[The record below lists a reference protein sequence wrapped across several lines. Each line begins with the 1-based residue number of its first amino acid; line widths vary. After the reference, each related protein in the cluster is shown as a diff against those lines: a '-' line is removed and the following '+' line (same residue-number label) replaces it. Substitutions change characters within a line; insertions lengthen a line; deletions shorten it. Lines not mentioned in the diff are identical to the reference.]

1 MSATLSERLIDIC
14 ARPVDANTRMRA
26 ARHLLDW
33 LGCALIGS
41 TAPAGRAMIAFTA
54 QTGSGP
60 CFAICSDTR
69 SCEDAAFLNGALG
82 NIFEMDDVHR
92 RSILHAGDVVI
103 PAALAVAQQK
113 DVTADAML
121 DAIVRGYEA
130 AIRLGIAASHG
141 GYSAWYNSGTCGV
154 FGAAMAVGHMLDL
167 DRVRMADAVGQAGMM
182 ASGIWQCRL
191 EPTFSKQLAT
201 AHAARSGVTAAL
213 LARTGFLGAR
223 QVLEGELGFFR
234 TYYPSADVAAVLTGP
249 EDPWK
254 LEEVSFKPWS
264 ACRHVHPA
272 IEAALALRSRSPPDR
287 IMQIIIQTYDA
298 AVDFCDNP
306 TPVTDHDA
314 RFSLQYCVASAMLRG
329 APVPEH
335 FSNDARKNAS
345 VQALMT
351 LVKITPD
358 DAMTAAFPH
367 AYAASVEVTQS
378 GGAQHRHA
386 VTTAKGDPENP
397 MTEAELDTKFSHL
410 TSIAGIGD
418 ETATAIQAAIL
429 GLPGQSSLISM
440 NTALVKVSADLL
452 RHYQTREAPE

>member
-1 MSATLSERLIDIC
+1 MST
-14 ARPVDANTRMRA
+14 ARPSCMQGTWSSRQ
-26 ARHLLDW
+26 HWPW
-33 LGCALIGS
+33 L
-41 TAPAGRAMIAFTA
+41 
-54 QTGSGP
+54 
-60 CFAICSDTR
+60 
-69 SCEDAAFLNGALG
+69 
-82 NIFEMDDVHR
+82 
-92 RSILHAGDVVI
+92 
-103 PAALAVAQQK
+103 QQK
-113 DVTADAML
+113 DVTADALLGRNRAGATRLPSDLALQHRM
-121 DAIVRGYEA
+121 A
-130 AIRLGIAASHG
+130 ATALGTIPAHVAC
-141 GYSAWYNSGTCGV
+141 SGPRW
-154 FGAAMAVGHMLDL
+154 AVGHMLDL

-234 TYYPSADVAAVLTGP
+234 TYYPSADVAAVLTEP

-272 IEAALALRSRSPPDR
+272 IEAALALRSASSPDQ
-287 IMQIIIQTYDA
+287 IEQIIIHTYGA

-314 RFSLQYCVASAMLRG
+314 RFSLQYCVASVMLRG

-351 LVKITPD
+351 LVKITPN

-378 GGAQHRHA
+378 GWR
-386 VTTAKGDPENP
+386 P
-397 MTEAELDTKFSHL
+397 
-410 TSIAGIGD
+410 
-418 ETATAIQAAIL
+418 ATARRYNRQGA
-429 GLPGQSSLISM
+429 
-440 NTALVKVSADLL
+440 
-452 RHYQTREAPE
+452 TRKTR